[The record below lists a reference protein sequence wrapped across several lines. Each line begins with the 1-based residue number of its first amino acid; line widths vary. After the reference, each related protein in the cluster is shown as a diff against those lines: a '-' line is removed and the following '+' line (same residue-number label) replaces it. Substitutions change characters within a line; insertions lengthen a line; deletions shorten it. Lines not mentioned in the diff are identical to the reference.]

1 MMARVLCALSVT
13 ALPLMASSAHAADRP
28 TSRSALIARLDTI
41 AGAMLSQRAAAVAR
55 IGTPAAADAR
65 KAMVRAK
72 ILKLIG
78 GLPPRTAP
86 LAARITGSFAG
97 NGFRVE
103 KLMFDAV
110 PGQHV
115 TANLFVPNS
124 GKGPFP
130 AVIIAPGHGPTG
142 KLGSYGFAASFARNG
157 FVALA
162 YDIVGEGERMEYWD
176 AMTGRS
182 RGERPTG
189 DHSIAAFQTMLTGDN
204 VARYFINEE
213 MRGIDYLVSRP
224 DVDKTRIGAFGCSGG
239 GTATAYIAALDDRV
253 KAAAVACY
261 VDDFK
266 HVLAGPGVQD
276 AEQSIPGFIAAGL
289 DLPDWVELAAPK
301 PYAVISTTE
310 DMFPFDGAKAAVAEA
325 RGFWGAYGKADR
337 LEWFTGPGPHG
348 AITPMAGK
356 IIDFFRRNLG
366 ASGPAIPFERLQ
378 PPRPEDTFV
387 TATGQIATSGGG
399 TTLSDINRAR
409 AKTRPVAAPSIA
421 LVRERIRD
429 RTGAVAM
436 PGSAPDADTGETGR
450 LTLALPNGPLDAR
463 IKQPSARSNRVMIL
477 LDPATPLDV
486 QASGNGRLSKLALG
500 GWTVIALQP
509 RGTDGSEEIKSSLVG
524 DQNLLALRAM
534 LVGKTLTG
542 IRIDDI
548 IGTIDWVRK
557 AQPDAAITLVG
568 IGTMGPVA
576 LQAAALD
583 SRIASVRM
591 IGSQLSLR
599 DAVDRPI
606 ARDLPAIAVP
616 GMLAAYD
623 LPDAIRALDQRPL
636 DIEAPVDPV
645 GVPLRAADVTRLTP
659 QRANVRYSPIVE
671 LP

>member
-1 MMARVLCALSVT
+1 MTARVLCALSVI
-13 ALPLMASSAHAADRP
+13 AVPLMSLSAQAADRP
-28 TSRSALIARLDTI
+28 TSRSALIARLDAT
-41 AGAMLSQRAAAVAR
+41 ADTYLAERAAAVAK
-55 IGTPAAADAR
+55 INTPAAANAR
-65 KAMVRAK
+65 KAIVRAK

-78 GLPPRTAP
+78 GLPPRTGP
-86 LAARITGSFAG
+86 LAAHITGSFAG

-103 KLMFDAV
+103 KLIFDAM
-110 PGQHV
+110 PGQHI
-115 TANLFVPNS
+115 TANLFVPT

-176 AMTGRS
+176 PMTGRS

-213 MRGIDYLVSRP
+213 MRGIDYLVSLP
-224 DVDKTRIGAFGCSGG
+224 DVDKARIGAFGCSGG

-261 VDDFK
+261 VDDFN

-310 DMFPFDGAKAAVAEA
+310 DMFPFEGAKAAVAEA
-325 RGFWGAYGKADR
+325 RGFWGAYGKAER
-337 LEWFTGPGPHG
+337 LEWYTGPGPHG
-348 AITPMAGK
+348 AITPMADK
-356 IIDFFRRNLG
+356 IIDFFRRNLD
-366 ASGPAIPFERLQ
+366 ASGPTTPFERLQ

-409 AKTRPVAAPSIA
+409 AKALTPAAPSIA
-421 LVRERIRD
+421 SVRERIRE
-429 RTGAVAM
+429 RTGAIAT
-436 PGSAPDADTGETGR
+436 PGAAPDVESSNTGH
-450 LTLALPNGPLDAR
+450 LTLALANGPLEAE

-477 LDPATPLDV
+477 LDPVTPLDK
-486 QASGNGRLSKLALG
+486 QAAANGQMAKLAIG

-509 RGTDGSEEIKSSLVG
+509 RGADGSEEIKSSLVG
-524 DQNLLALRAM
+524 DQNLLSLRAM

-548 IGTIDWVRK
+548 IGTVDWVEK
-557 AQPDAAITLVG
+557 TTPDATITLVG

-576 LQAAALD
+576 LQASALD
-583 SRIASVRM
+583 PRISSVRM

-599 DAVDRPI
+599 DTVERPI
-606 ARDLPAIAVP
+606 ARDLPAIGVP
-616 GMLAAYD
+616 GMLTAYD
-623 LPDAIRALDQRPL
+623 LPDVVRALDQRPL

-645 GVPLRAADVTRLTP
+645 GVPLRATDVTRLTP
-659 QRANVRYSPIVE
+659 KRASVRYSPVVE

>member
-1 MMARVLCALSVT
+1 MRMTARALCALSLS
-13 ALPLMASSAHAADRP
+13 ALSLSAQAADRP
-28 TSRSALIARLDTI
+28 TSRSALIARLD
-41 AGAMLSQRAAAVAR
+41 AMADASLDKRAAAVAA
-55 IGTPAAADAR
+55 ITTPAAADAR
-65 KAMVRAK
+65 KAMVRAE

-78 GLPPRTAP
+78 GLPPRTNP

-97 NGFRVE
+97 TGFRVD
-103 KLMFDAV
+103 KLMFDAM
-110 PGQHV
+110 PGQHI
-115 TANLFVPNS
+115 TANLFVPTT

-130 AVIIAPGHGPTG
+130 AIILAPGHGPNG
-142 KLGSYGFAASFARNG
+142 KASNYVFAASFARNG

-162 YDIVGEGERMEYWD
+162 YDIAGEGERMEYWD

-189 DHSIAAFQTMLTGDN
+189 DHSIAAFQTMLTGDHI
-204 VARYFINEE
+204 ARYFINEE

-224 DVDKTRIGAFGCSGG
+224 DVDTARIGAFGCSGG
-239 GTATAYIAALDDRV
+239 GTATAYVSALDDRV

-261 VDDFK
+261 ANDFK
-266 HVLAGPGVQD
+266 HLFAGPGPQD

-289 DLPDWVELAAPK
+289 DVPDWIELAAPK

-310 DMFPFDGAKAAVAEA
+310 DMFPFAGAKAAVAEA
-325 RGFWGAYGKADR
+325 RGFWAAYGKADR
-337 LEWFTGPGPHG
+337 VEWFTGPGPHG
-348 AITPMAGK
+348 AIAPMGDK
-356 IIDFFRRNLG
+356 IVDFFRRTLS
-366 ASGPAIPFERLQ
+366 ASGATTPFERLQ

-409 AKTRPVAAPSIA
+409 AKAVGAPAPTVALI
-421 LVRERIRD
+421 RERIRD
-429 RTGAVAM
+429 RTGAAAI
-436 PGSAPDADTGETGR
+436 PGAAPEVEGGTGAV
-450 LTLALPNGPLDAR
+450 TLALANGPLAAE
-463 IKQPSARSNRVMIL
+463 IAQPSAPSTRVMIL
-477 LDPATPLDV
+477 LDPMTPLDR
-486 QASGNGRLSKLALG
+486 QAATNGRMAKLAAA

-524 DQNLLALRAM
+524 DQNLLALRTM

-548 IGTIDWVRK
+548 IGTVDWVTKTR
-557 AQPDAAITLVG
+557 PGAAITLVG

-583 SRIASVRM
+583 PRIAGVRL

-599 DAVDRPI
+599 DAIDRPI
-606 ARDLPAIAVP
+606 ARDLPAIGVP
-616 GMLAAYD
+616 GMLKAYD
-623 LPDAIRALDQRPL
+623 LPDVVRALDQRPL
-636 DIEAPVDPV
+636 TIEAPVDPV
-645 GVPLRAADVTRLTP
+645 GVPLRAADVTRLMPKGATI
-659 QRANVRYSPIVE
+659 RYSAVTD